1 MLKKAIQYQTYDEP
15 PKTVVEDFY
24 FNMTK
29 LEAAELELELGGLEE
44 TIKAITATS
53 DAKKAYGLFKEIL
66 LSSVGRKSPD
76 GRQFLKEDENGV
88 PYSKQFENSPA
99 CGELVIELL
108 QNPTYAAEFVKGILP
123 AQVVAEGVANGA
135 DDAIQKEL
143 DKLSSPQLAKIAA
156 IRPEESVQQNVFEPV
171 PPEEDKPVNEYTHDE
186 LVSMPQAQFDRVA
199 GPEKNWTKPVLLAAF
214 HRKSR

>member
-108 QNPTYAAEFVKGILP
+108 KNPAYAAEFVKGILP
-123 AQVVAEGVANGA
+123 AQVVAEGVTNGA

-143 DKLSSPQLAKIAA
+143 DRL
-156 IRPEESVQQNVFEPV
+156 QNSGENVHHLQPKQENVLVAPPV
-171 PPEEDKPVNEYTHDE
+171 EEDKPVNEYTHDE